1 MANELRVFQ
10 NYLGGRLTYDL
21 PAATTVVTDGATT
34 NADATVTS
42 ATAAFTAADVG
53 APISGTNIPAGA
65 YIISVTN
72 ATTVEISAN
81 ATATGSGITLTI
93 DRHKVMHSAALGAM
107 SLIGTTQHMMV
118 GIDPDG
124 DGGGAPEIAMVTKHD
139 ASAAWAQITRAQEST
154 AARLHRA
161 GEDWVHGPLA
171 TDVGAG
177 ITEAVLT
184 GGDYTITTTETDL
197 PNVTM
202 TLGRA
207 GYYLAILT
215 LDCDIATGDT
225 FVYGVLH
232 LAGSPVGGSTW
243 GKRGGAH
250 AATST
255 VSKAYRVI
263 ATSAGQT
270 LKARGA
276 KVGAGTSKFMQTH
289 SGLVV
294 TGPFGQGFPT

>member
-1 MANELRVFQ
+1 LSNELRIHQ
-10 NYLGGRLTYDL
+10 NYLGGMLTYAL
-21 PAATTVVTDGATT
+21 PAAATVVTDGATT

-42 ATAAFTAADVG
+42 ATAAFTSADVG
-53 APISGTNIPAGA
+53 APISGTNIPANA
-65 YIISVTN
+65 YIASINS
-72 ATTVEISAN
+72 ATSVEISAN
-81 ATATGSGITLTI
+81 ATGTGSGISLTI
-93 DRHKVMHSAALGAM
+93 SREKVMHSAALAAM
-107 SLIGTTQHMMV
+107 ATIGTTSHMMV
-118 GIDPDG
+118 GFDPDG
-124 DGGGAPEIAMVTKHD
+124 DGGGAPEIVMVTKHD
-139 ASAAWAQITRAQEST
+139 AAATWAQITRAQEST
-154 AARLHRA
+154 TARLHRA

-171 TDVGAG
+171 TDVGDG

-197 PNVTM
+197 PNMTM

-207 GYYLAILT
+207 GYYLATLT

-255 VSKAYRVI
+255 VSKTYRVI
-263 ATSAGQT
+263 ATAAGQT